1 MEELLQKLVKDSNK
15 YGFKWLGDYA
25 FQYEDLFVELR
36 TETLTDENNCWE
48 MDFAVFESEKD
59 MNTDYDLNIAEEYY
73 NIENAEEYWNYVKDI
88 ISNARANVEKVLER
102 KISIILQDMEHRRF
116 KTIKELEDKIKE
128 FEGVY
133 SIKLIEDDI
142 GEKVCDDFLI
152 GTIGISMGKDN
163 LDYDIQLYY
172 IKDNLGQYYITET
185 EMLQEAI

>member
-1 MEELLQKLVKDSNK
+1 MEELLQK
-15 YGFKWLGDYA
+15 
-25 FQYEDLFVELR
+25 
-36 TETLTDENNCWE
+36 
-48 MDFAVFESEKD
+48 
-59 MNTDYDLNIAEEYY
+59 
-73 NIENAEEYWNYVKDI
+73 
-88 ISNARANVEKVLER
+88 NVGEILER
-102 KISIILQDMEHRRF
+102 KINIILQDMEQRRF

-133 SIKLIEDDI
+133 SIKLMEDDI

-152 GTIGISMGKDN
+152 GTIGVNIGKDS